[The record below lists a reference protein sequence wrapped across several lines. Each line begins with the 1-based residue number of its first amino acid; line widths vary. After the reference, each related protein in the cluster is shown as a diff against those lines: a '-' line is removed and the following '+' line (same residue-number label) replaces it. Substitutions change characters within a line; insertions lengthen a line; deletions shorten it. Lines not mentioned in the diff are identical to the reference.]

1 MSIEAMGKRLVI
13 KRVETEKKTS
23 SGIVLSYDHTQSPIA
38 EVVSKGDAVDI
49 NLNVGDR
56 VIADWNRV
64 AHTKHENQDFFI
76 IDQADI
82 LGRYI

>member
-1 MSIEAMGKRLVI
+1 MSIEAMGTRLVI

-23 SGIVLSYDHTQSPIA
+23 SGIVLQYDHTQSPRA
-38 EVVSKGDAVDI
+38 EVVSKGNKVDI
-49 NLNVGDR
+49 NVDTGDN
-56 VIADWNRV
+56 IIPDWNRV